1 MNLQKVSSATTSPS
15 AKTGQLRP
23 IRVMVVDDSAVIRG
37 MTSRILEPH
46 SDISVVAT
54 VSNGEQAV
62 RRVAKKD
69 IDVVILDVEMPV
81 MDGLTALPLMLKEDP
96 DLKIIMASALTQ
108 PNARVSMKA
117 LREGAADYIP
127 KPSTGVNLSAEDFK
141 RDLVEKVKVLGQAG
155 RERPVPVGTPTTS
168 RGAIPQ
174 SKEPGVVTLRKASM
188 KRPSALAVGSSTG
201 GPNALFRFFSA
212 LDKKSINVPIFLT
225 QHMPPTFT
233 GILAENLTGST
244 GWKVHEAKDRQVI
257 VPGEVFLA
265 PGDRHL
271 TLISS
276 KSTVSVELNDG
287 AKENFCRPA
296 VDPMLR
302 SILKVYGGNVLTT
315 ILTGMGADGLA
326 GCKQVVEMGGT
337 VIAQDQDS
345 SVVWGM
351 PGAVAKNGVCSELL
365 PPEGLAGFINRYFRG
380 ATS

>member
-1 MNLQKVSSATTSPS
+1 MNLQKVSSATTSPP

-46 SDISVVAT
+46 SEISVVAT

-168 RGAIPQ
+168 QSAIPQ
-174 SKEPGVVTLRKASM
+174 SKEPNTSQLLVQL
-188 KRPSALAVGSSTG
+188 
-201 GPNALFRFFSA
+201 
-212 LDKKSINVPIFLT
+212 
-225 QHMPPTFT
+225 H
-233 GILAENLTGST
+233 
-244 GWKVHEAKDRQVI
+244 
-257 VPGEVFLA
+257 
-265 PGDRHL
+265 
-271 TLISS
+271 
-276 KSTVSVELNDG
+276 NDS
-287 AKENFCRPA
+287 
-296 VDPMLR
+296 D
-302 SILKVYGGNVLTT
+302 
-315 ILTGMGADGLA
+315 
-326 GCKQVVEMGGT
+326 
-337 VIAQDQDS
+337 
-345 SVVWGM
+345 
-351 PGAVAKNGVCSELL
+351 
-365 PPEGLAGFINRYFRG
+365 
-380 ATS
+380 